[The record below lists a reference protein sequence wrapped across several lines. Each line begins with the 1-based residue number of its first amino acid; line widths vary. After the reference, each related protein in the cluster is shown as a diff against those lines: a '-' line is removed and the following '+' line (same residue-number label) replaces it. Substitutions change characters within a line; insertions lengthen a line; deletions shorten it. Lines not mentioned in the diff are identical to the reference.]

1 MIEGDDG
8 DGEEKLVYNPDKVSV
23 CVCVCICVF
32 VCVCACMYVRMY
44 VCMCMRVWV
53 SESNDDGEETPV

>member
-1 MIEGDDG
+1 VSESDDD
-8 DGEEKLVYNPDKVSV
+8 DGEEKPVYNPKKVSV
-23 CVCVCICVF
+23 CVYVCICVR

-53 SESNDDGEETPV
+53 SESDDD